1 MAASLLALGLDPER
15 CSLFVQSHRPEVT
28 ELAWLLTTVTPV
40 SWLERTPTYK
50 EKKRLQPDDV
60 NHGLLTYPVLQAAD
74 IVIYKASLVPVG
86 KDQAAHLELTREI
99 VRAFNSRYGDT
110 FPEPQAVYTEAPTV
124 LGTDGVHKMSKSL
137 GNTIDILASP
147 EVVRKQ
153 VMSMVTDTK
162 RILRTDPGR
171 PEVCNV
177 CQLQPAFGDDFESLW
192 EGERTARTGCVDMKK
207 LLSDRIIE
215 HYAEARE
222 KYADLMD
229 HPERVNETSPPA
241 PSASGRSPRRRWTRS
256 GTRWACAEGA
266 MTASLVPGPRDR
278 RLLSALLILG
288 VIAVFFFIVS
298 QLSQLFFY
306 FGDIFLTFFLAWL
319 LAFIISPLVS
329 RIVDAIPRLPR
340 AAATILVYVAVV
352 LVLVLIVVVAAGALA
367 TSITQFAAS
376 IPDIR
381 TNLPTMIAPWQQ
393 WLDSI
398 GLGQIDLLAQAQAAL
413 ANLDDIAAALIAPLQ
428 AIAVASLSVVGTLL
442 IVFFLS
448 IYMVLDRDDILAF
461 LFRIVPPAYAEE
473 ARLLETSVSRS
484 FGGFLR
490 GQALMG
496 AVYFLVALGT
506 NLLLGL
512 PLAALTSVLAGLLQM
527 IPFFGPFISWAPPVV
542 VALVLQP
549 ESALPAL
556 ILMGAGWIVVMNVLQ
571 PRIMQGAVG
580 IHPIVVLGSVLIG
593 SRIAGIPGAIFGIP
607 IAAVVSAF
615 LLEFLHRTSAD
626 RTVAGRAARRL
637 EERDGRPVRIP
648 REPVPGSATDI
659 DELVLDE
666 PDPEPGEAADP
677 ANLRRPDVA
686 TPPP

>member
-1 MAASLLALGLDPER
+1 
-15 CSLFVQSHRPEVT
+15 
-28 ELAWLLTTVTPV
+28 
-40 SWLERTPTYK
+40 
-50 EKKRLQPDDV
+50 
-60 NHGLLTYPVLQAAD
+60 
-74 IVIYKASLVPVG
+74 
-86 KDQAAHLELTREI
+86 
-99 VRAFNSRYGDT
+99 
-110 FPEPQAVYTEAPTV
+110 
-124 LGTDGVHKMSKSL
+124 
-137 GNTIDILASP
+137 
-147 EVVRKQ
+147 
-153 VMSMVTDTK
+153 
-162 RILRTDPGR
+162 
-171 PEVCNV
+171 
-177 CQLQPAFGDDFESLW
+177 
-192 EGERTARTGCVDMKK
+192 
-207 LLSDRIIE
+207 
-215 HYAEARE
+215 
-222 KYADLMD
+222 
-229 HPERVNETSPPA
+229 
-241 PSASGRSPRRRWTRS
+241 
-256 GTRWACAEGA
+256 
-266 MTASLVPGPRDR
+266 MTASLFPGPRDR
-278 RLLSALLILG
+278 RLLSTLLILG
-288 VIAVFFFIVS
+288 VVAVAFTILS

-340 AAATILVYVAVV
+340 AAATLLVYVGVV

-381 TNLPTMIAPWQQ
+381 TNLPTMLAPWQQ

-398 GLGQIDLLAQAQAAL
+398 GLGQIDLLAQAEAAL
-413 ANLDDIAAALIAPLQ
+413 ANLDVIAAALVEPLQ
-428 AIAVASLSVVGTLL
+428 QIAVASLSVVGTLL

-461 LFRIVPPAYAEE
+461 LFRIVPPTYSEE

-490 GQALMG
+490 GQAVMG
-496 AVYFLVALGT
+496 AVYFLVALAT

-512 PLAALTSVLAGLLQM
+512 PLAALTSVHAGLLQM

-556 ILMGAGWIVVMNVLQ
+556 ILMGAGWLVVMNVLQ

-593 SRIAGIPGAIFGIP
+593 GRIAGIPGAIFGIP

-666 PDPEPGEAADP
+666 PDTEPREPADP
-677 ANLRRPDVA
+677 ADVRTPDVA

>member
-1 MAASLLALGLDPER
+1 
-15 CSLFVQSHRPEVT
+15 
-28 ELAWLLTTVTPV
+28 
-40 SWLERTPTYK
+40 
-50 EKKRLQPDDV
+50 
-60 NHGLLTYPVLQAAD
+60 
-74 IVIYKASLVPVG
+74 
-86 KDQAAHLELTREI
+86 
-99 VRAFNSRYGDT
+99 
-110 FPEPQAVYTEAPTV
+110 
-124 LGTDGVHKMSKSL
+124 
-137 GNTIDILASP
+137 
-147 EVVRKQ
+147 
-153 VMSMVTDTK
+153 
-162 RILRTDPGR
+162 
-171 PEVCNV
+171 
-177 CQLQPAFGDDFESLW
+177 
-192 EGERTARTGCVDMKK
+192 
-207 LLSDRIIE
+207 
-215 HYAEARE
+215 
-222 KYADLMD
+222 
-229 HPERVNETSPPA
+229 
-241 PSASGRSPRRRWTRS
+241 
-256 GTRWACAEGA
+256 
-266 MTASLVPGPRDR
+266 MTASISPGPRDR
-278 RLLSALLILG
+278 RLLSALLVLG

-319 LAFIISPLVS
+319 LAFIISPVVS

-340 AAATILVYVAVV
+340 AAATILVYTGVV
-352 LVLVLIVVVAAGALA
+352 IVLIVIVVVAAGALA
-367 TSITQFAAS
+367 TSITQLGAS

-381 TNLPTMIAPWQQ
+381 TNLPAVLAPWQQ

-398 GLGQIDLLAQAQAAL
+398 GLGQIDLLAQAEAAL
-413 ANLDDIAAALIAPLQ
+413 ANLDDVAAALIQPLQ
-428 AIAVASLSVVGTLL
+428 AIAVASLSVIGTLL

-461 LFRIVPPAYAEE
+461 LFRIVPPAYSEE

-496 AVYFLVALGT
+496 AVYFLVALAT

-512 PLAALTSVLAGLLQM
+512 PLAALTSVASGVLQM
-527 IPFFGPFISWAPPVV
+527 IPFFGPFISWAPPVI

-556 ILMGAGWIVVMNVLQ
+556 ILMGAGWLVVMNVLQ

-593 SRIAGIPGAIFGIP
+593 GRIAGIPGAIFGIP

-648 REPVPGSATDI
+648 REPIPGSATDI
-659 DELVLDE
+659 DELELD
-666 PDPEPGEAADP
+666 DPTLAAADVT
-677 ANLRRPDVA
+677 PDG
-686 TPPP
+686 PPPGSGVASAPP